1 MRRDLNDESN
11 CICSFCLS
19 KIHAYDWTCIKVKE
33 QELELQTMLIAT
45 DKICTAPQ
53 TEAVYVDDFNNLY
66 HSKPPLLSD
75 VKVEEKQQ
83 VMTPTPTP
91 PTTSVAPVTVPAK
104 RTTTPPN
111 NTPDAAKRSKPII
124 VRVVKRVPFLGSK
137 PVIPMQAN
145 STGKPAQV
153 VKQEVQPTGNS
164 AVKFESKPAFKLEFK
179 LPAKKNVSSKPP
191 PRDIVKR
198 QPPPK
203 AIVKCQPPP
212 KANVKRQ
219 PPPYIPMPQIVAPKR
234 VICQYCEEDHENECA
249 LEVICE
255 YF

>member
-53 TEAVYVDDFNNLY
+53 TEAVYVDDYNNLY

-75 VKVEEKQQ
+75 VKVEENQQ
-83 VMTPTPTP
+83 VMTPIPTPTSP
-91 PTTSVAPVTVPAK
+91 ATSVAPATVPAK

-145 STGKPAQV
+145 SAGKPTQVMKQV
-153 VKQEVQPTGNS
+153 VKPAGNS

-191 PRDIVKR
+191 SRAIVKR
-198 QPPPK
+198 
-203 AIVKCQPPP
+203 QPPP

-249 LEVICE
+249 LEVIFE